1 MCQFAPRTA
10 PRYNLRHPMVS
21 FLLALSLT
29 LPQPVAL
36 ADRPA
41 KRPSKPAPKPAEPA
55 PEDDFSLLPKEA
67 APNAATQAQ
76 TRALEQTTTLGTTML
91 NAHQL
96 AVLRSE

>member
-76 TRALEQTTTLGTTML
+76 MQALEQKLTLRRAML

-96 AVLRSE
+96 AGFTT